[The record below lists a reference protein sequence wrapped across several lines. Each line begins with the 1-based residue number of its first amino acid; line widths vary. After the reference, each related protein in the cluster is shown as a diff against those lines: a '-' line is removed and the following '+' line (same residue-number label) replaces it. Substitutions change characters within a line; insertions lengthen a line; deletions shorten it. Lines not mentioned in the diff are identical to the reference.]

1 MKEKETERNLKLLC
15 VEEAEYLFLTLTVK
29 RFRHSFSC
37 RRCKKFKIIFVPSET
52 DSVFRVLFR
61 ARISIR
67 FFFFF
72 IKYFANFSIYLSL
85 PRRQPRDSPAVI
97 TACFLTIYSVF
108 HLTLIAS
115 KRTIIK
121 AVSMYTE
128 TAVRFHFVLLK
139 A

>member
-37 RRCKKFKIIFVPSET
+37 RRCKKIIFVPSET
-52 DSVFRVLFR
+52 HSVFRVLFR